1 MPEIIRSALLP
12 YPALYM
18 YELVNRVEAYPE
30 FLPWCGGARI
40 IEQDEI
46 SMQAA
51 IQISGAGLNQWFTT
65 RNRMVPGESIAMSL
79 VEGPFQRLEG
89 RWTFTPIE
97 NEGCKIELVLQ
108 FEFKRGLASALIAP
122 AFTRIANSMVESFCG
137 RARELH
143 ERQDQH

>member
-12 YPALYM
+12 YPAKFM

-40 IEQDEI
+40 IQEDEN
-46 SMQAA
+46 SMEAA
-51 IQISGAGLNQWFTT
+51 IQMSGAGMNQWFKT
-65 RNRMVPGESIAMSL
+65 RNRMVPDESIAMSL
-79 VEGPFQRLEG
+79 VEGPFKRLEG
-89 RWTFTPIE
+89 HWTFTPID

-122 AFTRIANSMVESFCG
+122 AFTRIANSMVESFCD
-137 RARELH
+137 RARNLH